1 MRSLSAR
8 LLVLTIFFVMLSE
21 VLIYTPSIAN
31 FRLTWLNDR
40 LANAHLAA
48 LAVVASPEGM
58 VTAEMERELLEH
70 VEAEVI
76 DMVRE
81 GDAIY
86 MLGSVEMMEDIPA
99 FDLTD
104 PSPIRLVL
112 DAFESMFFGGN
123 RLILVSGLSPRD
135 NETFIMMVM
144 DDSAL
149 MEEMIYFSWRI
160 LGLSLVISFITA
172 GLVFLSLRWLLVR
185 PMTRMTDRIIAFRD
199 DPEDATT
206 IASPTTRR
214 DELGEAERAL
224 HDMQLA
230 VRTALA
236 QQRRLAALGG
246 AMTKINHDLR
256 NILATASL
264 VSESLAA
271 SDDPKV
277 RRSAPRVLE
286 AIDRAVEL
294 CRQTLAYTR
303 EEGMPVERVETPLG
317 EVIDEARAEVLVAIE
332 GDTIADRELVNE
344 VPPELG
350 LRIDARQMT
359 RVFANIFRN
368 AFEAGAMEVRIG
380 ASSEGGECVIR
391 IADNGPGMPPRA
403 QEHIFKPFAGSA
415 RPGGTGLGLAIAR
428 EIVLAHRGELTL
440 QSTGPMGTVFLI
452 RLPV

>member
-112 DAFESMFFGGN
+112 DAFETMIFGGD
-123 RLILVSGLSPRD
+123 RLILISGLSPRD

-149 MEEMIYFSWRI
+149 MQEMIDFSWRI
-160 LGLSLVISFITA
+160 LGLSLFISFITA

-185 PMTRMTDRIIAFRD
+185 PMTRMTDRILAFRD
-199 DPEDATT
+199 NPDDAST
-206 IASPTTRR
+206 IAAPTARR

-271 SDDPKV
+271 SEDPKV

-303 EEGMPVERVETPLG
+303 EEGMPVERADTPLG
-317 EVIDEARAEVLVAIE
+317 EVVDEARAEVLVDIE
-332 GDTIADRELVNE
+332 GDTFQDRRLVNE
-344 VPPELG
+344 VPPDLG
-350 LRIDARQMT
+350 LRIDSRQMT
-359 RVFANIFRN
+359 RVFANLFRN
-368 AFEAGAMEVRIG
+368 AFEAGATEVRVAAARVDG
-380 ASSEGGECVIR
+380 DFVIR
-391 IADNGPGMPPRA
+391 IADDGPGMPPRA
-403 QEHIFKPFAGSA
+403 QEHLFKPFAGSA

-440 QSTGPMGTVFLI
+440 EATGPAGTVFQI
-452 RLPV
+452 RLPA